1 MAFLDYYSEI
11 KGSFPK
17 CDVFLAQ
24 KIVQRAWQDIQQK
37 RLWSFLIKDSAL
49 LTSAIV
55 SIGTA
60 NVTQYQ
66 DAVVMDATA
75 SAAINLI
82 PIQTPVTLQQFRV
95 PFGPIYNITGWN
107 PSTNTLTLDRVF
119 AEGSASANQYQI
131 YQCYYAAPGATIIGD
146 TKFRKWLS
154 VFDPINAYWL
164 RLNKSSQDFDH
175 WDPQRGDFSNP
186 YYLGYYK
193 VVNGA
198 KLYELWPHPVE
209 QIGYRCKWL
218 SAYTPFVDD
227 ADELPETISD
237 AMLMERAMFYGCGW
251 ASKMAGTYRELA
263 GTNWNTEKANHLA
276 TYLELLRDAENE
288 DEDTFQTN
296 LIPSSTPEDEGHP
309 NTSQWEQTHD
319 GLYPGEL
326 F

>member
-1 MAFLDYYSEI
+1 MPFLDYYSEL
-11 KGSFPK
+11 KGHFPK
-17 CDVFLAQ
+17 LDVFAAQ
-24 KIVQRAWQDIQQK
+24 KLIQRAWNDIQKK
-37 RLWSFLIKDSAL
+37 RLWSFLIKDGSLFAPQ
-49 LTSAIV
+49 IV
-55 SIGTA
+55 TTGTA
-60 NVTQYQ
+60 TFVQYSNQ
-66 DAVVMDATA
+66 VVMDATA
-75 SAAINLI
+75 TAAINAI
-82 PIQTPVTLQQFRV
+82 PSQTPVTLQQFRV
-95 PFGPIYNITGWN
+95 PNGPVYSITGWN
-107 PSTNTLTLDRVF
+107 PGTSTLTLDRPFGGPSVS
-119 AEGSASANQYQI
+119 GNQYQI
-131 YQCYYAAPGATIIGD
+131 YQCYYPAPGLTIVGD
-146 TKFRKWLS
+146 VTFRKWLS

-209 QIGYRCKWL
+209 QIAYRCKWL
-218 SAYTPFVDD
+218 SAATPFLSDID
-227 ADELPETISD
+227 SLPATISET
-237 AMLMERAMFYGCGW
+237 MLMERAMFLGCEW

-263 GTNWNTEKANHLA
+263 GTNWNAEKVGHLA
-276 TYLELLRDAENE
+276 AYTELLRDAENE

-296 LIPSSTPEDEGHP
+296 LTPSSTPEDEGHP